1 MGYTQDHKAL
11 EEMEKDLENR
21 VRGPMSFKGMMA
33 IISVTQEKY
42 LKKSKKIQIGAKE
55 KEEVLTAPWMDRK
68 GRSMIRLR
76 RIKNRVWKRAR
87 KKNAPQRVQQLLKRK
102 YESQKRITSIYLGN
116 KKGSWE
122 KEMIEKAKENNKVQW
137 NFTKDIQGKTKKRDE
152 KTCVYIEGEKK
163 VLEMVWE
170 LFISIWKRDIYQKSP
185 EMDLSF
191 WYGSRNRVGLKEEMR
206 REDEENVAN
215 GGSRMMPL
223 PIMQEE
229 DLIRIV
235 GRQKNGKAA
244 GTDGV
249 KTEVMKH
256 MKKNK
261 KIRKGLV
268 NTFNKCLKEKVHP
281 NWLES
286 NTTMLP
292 KTRKPK

>member
-1 MGYTQDHKAL
+1 M
-11 EEMEKDLENR
+11 
-21 VRGPMSFKGMMA
+21 
-33 IISVTQEKY
+33 
-42 LKKSKKIQIGAKE
+42 
-55 KEEVLTAPWMDRK
+55 LTAPWMDRK
-68 GRSMIRLR
+68 GRNMIRLR
-76 RIKNRVWKRAR
+76 RIKNRAWRRAR

-122 KEMIEKAKENNKVQW
+122 KEMIEKAKENNKVLW
-137 NFTKDIQGKTKKRDE
+137 NFTKDIQGKKRKKDE
-152 KTCVYIEGEKK
+152 KTNVYIEGEKK
-163 VLEMVWE
+163 ALEIVWE

-256 MKKNK
+256 MIKNRR
-261 KIRKGLV
+261 IRRGLV
-268 NTFNKCLKEKVHP
+268 NAFNKCLKEKVHP
-281 NWLES
+281 NWMES

-292 KTRKPK
+292 KTKKNRN